1 MPLVLV
7 DLLSYTG
14 TKGGMETYTRELYR
28 ELGRSSPGFTFVGLA
43 SRELMA
49 LDRSWFPGEIVD
61 SGISGENRFVWA
73 YGELFSVSRW
83 AKRLGADLIHSP
95 ATLGPRSSAMPTVI
109 TMHDMLYFS
118 HPQYMS
124 TSLYTRPV
132 RWMEHRAA
140 ANATRILTISTQSS
154 DDIQKY
160 LRFPGERIDVVPLAG
175 TRSAAS
181 VERSAA
187 ASSPLVLATGNR
199 RPHKN
204 WEGLVRALALVDPAV
219 RPRLVVTGSHGEDP
233 LRAVVDE
240 LGLGDRVELRGW
252 VEPEELAELYS
263 RATVMA
269 MPSFCEGFGL
279 PVLEAMM
286 SGIPVILSDI
296 PVFHEIAGDAALYF
310 DPYSLPSIAE
320 AITQAVTRPELLE
333 TLVERGHRRAAQYSW
348 ELTAAGTLAAFRAA
362 IEAPRKR
369 RTR

>member
-28 ELGRSSPGFTFVGLA
+28 QLGSTDTGYTFVGLA
-43 SRELMA
+43 SSELMS
-49 LDRSWFPGEIVD
+49 LDRSWFPGEIID
-61 SGISGENRFVWA
+61 SRISGENRFVWA
-73 YGELFSVSRW
+73 YGELFVVARW

-95 ATLGPRSSAMPTVI
+95 ATLGPRASAMPTVI

-124 TSLYTRPV
+124 TSLYTLPV
-132 RWMEHRAA
+132 RWMEKQAA
-140 ANATRILTISTQSS
+140 ANAARILTISTQSS

-160 LRFPGERIDVVPLAG
+160 LGVSPTRIDVVPLAG
-175 TRSAAS
+175 TRTPLV
-181 VERSAA
+181 VERAA
-187 ASSPLVLATGNR
+187 ASAEPLVLATGNR

-204 WEGLVRALALVDPAV
+204 WEGLVRALALVDETI
-219 RPRLVVTGSHGEDP
+219 RPRMVVTGSHGDDP

-240 LGLGDRVELRGW
+240 LDLGDWVDLQGW
-252 VEPEELAELYS
+252 VSQDDLAALYS

-286 SGIPVILSDI
+286 SGVPVILSDI
-296 PVFHEIAGDAALYF
+296 PVFREIAGDAALYF
-310 DPYSLPSIAE
+310 DPTSLPAIAE
-320 AITQAVTRPELLE
+320 AITTAVTRPDLLDV
-333 TLVERGHRRAAQYSW
+333 LVARGRERSARYSW
-348 ELTAAGTLAAFRAA
+348 ERTAAGTVAAFSAA
-362 IEAPRKR
+362 LTDATSR
-369 RTR
+369 

>member
-28 ELGRSSPGFTFVGLA
+28 QLGASGTDFTFVGLA
-43 SRELMA
+43 STELMK
-49 LDRSWFPGEIVD
+49 LDRSWFPGEIID

-73 YGELFSVSRW
+73 YGELFAVSRRA
-83 AKRLGADLIHSP
+83 AKLGADLIHSP
-95 ATLGPRSSAMPTVI
+95 ATLGPRKSAMPTVI

-132 RWMEHRAA
+132 RWMEKQAA
-140 ANATRILTISTQSS
+140 ANAARILTISTQSS
-154 DDIQKY
+154 DDIRKY
-160 LRFPGERIDVVPLAG
+160 LGVPRERIDIVPLAG
-175 TRSAAS
+175 TRTPTVVDRSASAAS
-181 VERSAA
+181 E
-187 ASSPLVLATGNR
+187 PLILATGNR

-204 WEGLVRALALVDPAV
+204 WQGLVRALALVQPAV
-219 RPRLVVTGSHGEDP
+219 RPRLVVTGSHGDDP
-233 LRAVVDE
+233 LRPIVEE
-240 LGLGDRVELRGW
+240 LGLEEWVELKSW
-252 VEPEELAELYS
+252 VSPEELAGLYS

-296 PVFHEIAGDAALYF
+296 PVFHEIAGEAALYF
-310 DPYSLPSIAE
+310 DPTELQSIAD
-320 AITQAVTRPELLE
+320 AITVAVTQPDLLD
-333 TLVERGHRRAAQYSW
+333 TLVARGHEQAAKYSW
-348 ELTAAGTLAAFRAA
+348 ERTAAGTIGAFDAALGRAA
-362 IEAPRKR
+362 TA
-369 RTR
+369 